1 MTQTHHHSRHHHHR
15 GYPGQNDAPI
25 TVAPS
30 DSKETIELKTLLH
43 EMRHTRDGIS
53 DDIKSLGPIP
63 KRRTRKK
70 EDEEEEEEERR
81 DQQPR
86 RDDDDDEEMAPKKRT
101 RETSRETTTTREDP
115 ERKRSKRMFGN
126 FVLGTLKRSKTDLLK
141 TRDREDLRN
150 DLLKEEETAVS
161 RNEEIYKEFKE
172 KYCKAR
178 SVD

>member
-70 EDEEEEEEERR
+70 EDDEEEEEERR

-86 RDDDDDEEMAPKKRT
+86 RDDDDDQVVQEREGGDDLQEGRADEERGAHVVRH
-101 RETSRETTTTREDP
+101 
-115 ERKRSKRMFGN
+115 
-126 FVLGTLKRSKTDLLK
+126 
-141 TRDREDLRN
+141 
-150 DLLKEEETAVS
+150 
-161 RNEEIYKEFKE
+161 
-172 KYCKAR
+172 
-178 SVD
+178 